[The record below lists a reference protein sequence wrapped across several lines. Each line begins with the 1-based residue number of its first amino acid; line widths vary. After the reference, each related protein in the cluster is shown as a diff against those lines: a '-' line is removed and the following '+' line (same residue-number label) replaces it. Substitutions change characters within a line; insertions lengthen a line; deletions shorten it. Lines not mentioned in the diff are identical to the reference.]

1 MDFFIYLSDYSITG
15 FCFSSS
21 VPYFSR
27 FVLWSSLETFTSV
40 GMILRSFSSPSF
52 SSTLHFQLFARLVCV
67 CVCVPPTSPR
77 WQVPKLIYS
86 SSSRLSPNL
95 FCLLSFQSQPVASP
109 PFSYLFIFNYSS
121 CVASCCSI

>member
-27 FVLWSSLETFTSV
+27 FVLWSSLETSTSV
-40 GMILRSFSSPSF
+40 GMILRSVSSPSF
-52 SSTLHFQLFARLVCV
+52 SSMLHFQLFARLVCVCV

-77 WQVPKLIYS
+77 WQVPKLIYFILPLPGYPQIS
-86 SSSRLSPNL
+86 SVSCPFTLSQWHHPL
-95 FCLLSFQSQPVASP
+95 SVICLSLITLPV
-109 PFSYLFIFNYSS
+109 
-121 CVASCCSI
+121 